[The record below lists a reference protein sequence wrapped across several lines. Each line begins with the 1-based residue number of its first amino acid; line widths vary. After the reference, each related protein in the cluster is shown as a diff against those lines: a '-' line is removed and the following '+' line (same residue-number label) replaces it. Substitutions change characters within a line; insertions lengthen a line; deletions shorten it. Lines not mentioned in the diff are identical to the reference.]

1 MIRIQSILVPIDF
14 SENSEKAARYGV
26 ELARDRKAKLI
37 FIHVINERLIQSL
50 QDLNLKGYKGDFL
63 KACRDMVH
71 NREEE
76 LLGFIPAE
84 WRKDLDV
91 EFQIRKGKPADE
103 IIRFGKENNIDL
115 IIVGMKGRSA
125 LEVALIGSVARNVI
139 NHAGCP
145 VLVVRPI
152 EHDFVV

>member
-1 MIRIQSILVPIDF
+1 
-14 SENSEKAARYGV
+14 
-26 ELARDRKAKLI
+26 
-37 FIHVINERLIQSL
+37 
-50 QDLNLKGYKGDFL
+50 LNLKGYKGDFI
-63 KACRDMVH
+63 KACKDMVH

-115 IIVGMKGRSA
+115 IIIGMKGRSA
-125 LEVALIGSVARNVI
+125 LEIALIGSVARNVI